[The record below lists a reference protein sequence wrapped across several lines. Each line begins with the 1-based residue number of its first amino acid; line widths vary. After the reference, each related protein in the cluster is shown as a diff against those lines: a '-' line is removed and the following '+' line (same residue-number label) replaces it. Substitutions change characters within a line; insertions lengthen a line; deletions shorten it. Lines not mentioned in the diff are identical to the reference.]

1 MVESMTIQ
9 EFLDVLSSKEPVPGG
24 GGASALAGA
33 LGNALGQMV
42 ANLTIG
48 KKKYALVEDE
58 IKELAERMKGIQG
71 QFTALADQDAKVF
84 APLAKCYSL
93 PSGTEEE
100 KAYKAEVMEARLLD
114 ASLVP
119 MEIMEKASEMLEIMD
134 ILADKGSR
142 MAVSDVGVGVQF
154 IRTALLGAVMNVYI
168 NTKSMKNREKAEEM
182 NEKAERLIKEGTEAA
197 DRIYQKV
204 LEQLREKAAGRE
216 ENENEN
222 IKRRRGFGKN
232 QGTGNTDDGRSGRP
246 GSEAGHC
253 AGGGKTGRYVLRT
266 GGCEED
272 GELRPAGPDIC
283 VPGTDKRQRFQG

>member
-71 QFTALADQDAKVF
+71 QFTQLADQDAKVF

-119 MEIMEKASEMLEIMD
+119 MEIMEKAAEMLEIMD

-204 LEQLREKAAGRE
+204 LEQLR
-216 ENENEN
+216 
-222 IKRRRGFGKN
+222 
-232 QGTGNTDDGRSGRP
+232 
-246 GSEAGHC
+246 
-253 AGGGKTGRYVLRT
+253 
-266 GGCEED
+266 
-272 GELRPAGPDIC
+272 
-283 VPGTDKRQRFQG
+283 

>member
-119 MEIMEKASEMLEIMD
+119 MEIMEKAAEMLEIMD

-204 LEQLREKAAGRE
+204 LEQLR
-216 ENENEN
+216 
-222 IKRRRGFGKN
+222 
-232 QGTGNTDDGRSGRP
+232 
-246 GSEAGHC
+246 
-253 AGGGKTGRYVLRT
+253 
-266 GGCEED
+266 
-272 GELRPAGPDIC
+272 
-283 VPGTDKRQRFQG
+283 

>member
-114 ASLVP
+114 ASFVP

-204 LEQLREKAAGRE
+204 LEQLR
-216 ENENEN
+216 
-222 IKRRRGFGKN
+222 
-232 QGTGNTDDGRSGRP
+232 
-246 GSEAGHC
+246 
-253 AGGGKTGRYVLRT
+253 
-266 GGCEED
+266 
-272 GELRPAGPDIC
+272 
-283 VPGTDKRQRFQG
+283 